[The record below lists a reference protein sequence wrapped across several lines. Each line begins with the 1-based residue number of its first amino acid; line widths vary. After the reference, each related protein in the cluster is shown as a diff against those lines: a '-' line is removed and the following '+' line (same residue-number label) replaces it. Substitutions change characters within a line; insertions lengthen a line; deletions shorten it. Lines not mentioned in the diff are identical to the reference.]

1 MKWEMLWPMMLVVG
15 GNTIYNICAKS
26 TPTGANAFLSLLV
39 SYLVAGLC
47 AAALFLLLPHGPL
60 LSEMKQLNWTA
71 IVLGMVLVALEF
83 GFIQMYRAGWPVSVG
98 ALTNSIVLAVV
109 LVLVGVLLYREG
121 VTARQLAGMGVC
133 AVGLFLLSK

>member
-47 AAALFLLLPHGPL
+47 AAALFLLMPHGPL
-60 LSEMKQLNWTA
+60 LSELKQLNWTA

>member
-26 TPTGANAFLSLLV
+26 TPTGANAFLSLVV
-39 SYLVAGLC
+39 SYLVAGVC
-47 AAALFLLLPHGPL
+47 AAALYLLMPHGPL

-109 LVLVGVLLYREG
+109 LVFVGVLLYRE
-121 VTARQLAGMGVC
+121 VITLRQIAGMAVC

>member
-47 AAALFLLLPHGPL
+47 AAALFLLMPHGPL
-60 LSEMKQLNWTA
+60 LSELKQLNWTA

-109 LVLVGVLLYREG
+109 LVLVGALLYRE
-121 VTARQLAGMGVC
+121 VITLRQIAGMGVC

>member
-26 TPTGANAFLSLLV
+26 TPAGANAFLSLMV

-47 AAALFLLLPHGPL
+47 AAALYLLMPHGPL
-60 LSEMKQLNWTA
+60 LSDLKQLNWTCV
-71 IVLGMVLVALEF
+71 VLGVVLVALEF
-83 GFIQMYRAGWPVSVG
+83 GFIQLYRAGWPVNRA

-109 LVLVGVLLYREG
+109 LLFVGALLYREG